1 MKLRTKIFLT
11 FSILAT
17 IPLVLFTL
25 FSYGRYSQVT
35 YQRMDDISS
44 HLMENAESTANAT
57 LNSIQ

>member
-44 HLMENAESTANAT
+44 HLMEK
-57 LNSIQ
+57 QQ